1 MMLPPEARPPAT
13 DARASVPEA
22 AGRAPLERL
31 VVFARRPDP
40 GHVKLR
46 LSPPLPREAGA
57 EVYEACLRDVLAG
70 ALAEAP
76 AVEIAY
82 HDTRGAGEWFGATF
96 PDVPARPQAA
106 GDPGVK
112 LTAALE
118 AAFGAGAERAVVVGT
133 DAPGLPRGRLRQA
146 FGALRS
152 GDAVLGP
159 TDDGGHYL
167 LGFRRPAWAAARP
180 LFEGVPW
187 GTGRVF
193 RSFRK
198 RALAASVRVTTLPLW
213 YEVDQVADLARV
225 APYIRADTHL
235 GRWLAGP
242 MGRRYVAR
250 R

>member
-1 MMLPPEARPPAT
+1 MTLPPEPRPPAGG
-13 DARASVPEA
+13 AQPAA
-22 AGRAPLERL
+22 AGAAPAERL

-57 EVYEACLRDVLAG
+57 AVYEACLRDVLAS
-70 ALAEAP
+70 ALAESP

-82 HDTRGAGEWFGATF
+82 HDTRGAGEWFASTF
-96 PDVPARPQAA
+96 PDVPSRPQAG
-106 GDPGVK
+106 GDPGAK
-112 LTAALE
+112 LTEAVE
-118 AAFGAGAERAVVVGT
+118 AAFTAGAERVVVVGT
-133 DAPGLPRGRLRQA
+133 DAPALPRGRLRQA

-167 LGFRRPAWAAARP
+167 LGFRRPAWAAART
-180 LFEGVPW
+180 LFAGVPW
-187 GTGRVF
+187 GTGHVF
-193 RSFRK
+193 RTFRES
-198 RALAASVRVTTLPLW
+198 ALKAGVRVTTLPLW
-213 YEVDQVADLARV
+213 YDVDQVADLVRV
-225 APYIRADTHL
+225 APFIRGDTHL

-242 MGRRYVAR
+242 MGRRFVER